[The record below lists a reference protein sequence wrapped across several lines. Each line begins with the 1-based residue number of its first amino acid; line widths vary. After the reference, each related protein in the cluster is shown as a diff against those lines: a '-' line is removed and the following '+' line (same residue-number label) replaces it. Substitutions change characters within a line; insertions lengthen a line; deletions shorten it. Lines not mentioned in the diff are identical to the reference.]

1 MKFRLI
7 GVMAVVL
14 LCMSS
19 LPVTAEVID
28 LVKKDFT
35 AESGYV
41 VMPAGGEYIIDLDAV
56 QGITAGDLLAVV
68 EQGDAIVHPVTGK
81 VLGTM
86 DKTVAVLQVSRVKSG
101 YSYASA
107 VSGDTAKIQAGT
119 KIDRFSNLSA
129 VYRDET
135 GTNEVLFAKLKAAL
149 PLLQW
154 QVSSSATMADLFFSA
169 TPSGLQVRDSKGQ
182 LIRAYAPGKLVNVT
196 ANHTSA
202 TIPTSGVTSA
212 VNYASAPHASS
223 PIAVQPVVQGAV
235 TYQQSTRA
243 SHYTGSA
250 LNMEFPRFTKVG
262 QFDKTTVMADFATID
277 GQLLMATMDAGAIQ
291 VFAVSD
297 KLTRVAVGD
306 SATLGQILALSW
318 YQPRAGQVYLA
329 VTVWTDNRI
338 GSDLLQLQGDQ
349 LVPVVRDYEAL
360 IAAFDMD
367 GDGRSEQLLS
377 QSFSREAFYG
387 SRVRELSIDGNRFAA
402 TKTSLVLPPSFRIFG
417 ALFADVTGN
426 GQAET
431 VFVRNRRLYI
441 YSAKEQLYKS
451 SKELGASI
459 SSITYDVDPDA
470 QNPMI
475 ATASCD
481 VAPIAADLDGDGVRE
496 IVAIAAEGNMLRS
509 VGVASAID
517 KSWLAVFKYRNGMVM
532 KGTLGDKLERSMQ
545 GLAVANGQAFMVAT
559 DVAGLLDD
567 NSASYVLAVPVK

>member
-154 QVSSSATMADLFFSA
+154 QVSSSATMADLFFTA

-182 LIRAYAPGKLVNVT
+182 LIRAYAPEKLVNVT